1 MGEGYGVD
9 IGTASPKMEYW
20 HTTVSVLRKRSV
32 CLTYIISAGAFRSS
46 ETITI

>member
-1 MGEGYGVD
+1 MGQGYGVD

-20 HTTVSVLRKRSV
+20 LTVLVLCKHSV
-32 CLTYIISAGAFRSS
+32 CLTYIISAGAVRCS

>member
-1 MGEGYGVD
+1 MGWN
-9 IGTASPKMEYW
+9 IGNASPKMEYW
-20 HTTVSVLRKRSV
+20 LTTVLVCKHSV